1 MCGDLTIPGVK
12 RYMVTSA
19 LPYAN
24 GPIHI
29 GHLAGAY
36 LPADIFTR
44 FLRLKGED
52 VIHICGTDEHGVAIT
67 LRALKEGVSPKE
79 LVDRYH
85 ERIKS
90 DFARF
95 GIEFDHFSR
104 TTRPIH
110 YENAQRFFL
119 RLHEKGYLYKAKMKQ
134 FYDPKSGRFLPD
146 RYVIGTCPYCG
157 YPEARGDQC
166 EKCGRQ
172 IDPEDLKEP
181 RSALTGEPVVLKETV
196 HWFFKLSALKE
207 PLREYVSS
215 KDWKPFVKEFA
226 LSWIDELRDRAIT
239 RDLDWG
245 IPIPL
250 DDPDAEGKVMYVWFE
265 APIGYISA
273 TMEWAKEV
281 KGDPEAWKPYWTD
294 EDTVLVHFIG
304 KDNIVF
310 HTVIWPA
317 MLYAHGD
324 YILPTEVPAN
334 AFLNL
339 QGRKLSTS
347 RGYAIWA
354 DELVESVGQDIARY
368 AVALY
373 IPEKDDS
380 DFNVRDAFT
389 RTNAELVDNF
399 GNFAQRVL
407 SFINRYMGGKV
418 PHPGQLKGE
427 DEAMLRLLD
436 ETVRKYE
443 DLLLRYEIRLALR
456 EAVKL
461 GAEANRYYEH
471 QAPWKLRKEDP
482 ERAKTVLYVAFQI
495 LKGLSALFYPYVPSS
510 VKRLWEYMDLPD
522 TSFQS
527 LVKPDPSL
535 AGHPVRES
543 KPLYRK
549 VEEKVIR
556 EWEEELKRRYERA
569 TAGGKREEPR
579 IKYEDFAKVKLRV
592 AKILEAERI
601 PKTDKLLK
609 LTIDLG
615 DERRTLVAG
624 IGHVYKPEELPGKYI
639 VVVANLKKK
648 KLRGVVS
655 DGMLLAA
662 HDEEG
667 NPVLLTVERE
677 VPPGSEIS

>member
-1 MCGDLTIPGVK
+1 MR
-12 RYMVTSA
+12 RYMITSA

-67 LRALKEGVSPKE
+67 LRAVQEGISPKE
-79 LVDRYH
+79 LVDKYH

-90 DFARF
+90 DFEKF
-95 GIEFDHFSR
+95 GISFDHFSR
-104 TTRPIH
+104 TSTPLHHR
-110 YENAQRFFL
+110 NAQNFFL
-119 RLHEKGYLYKAKMKQ
+119 KLHDKGYLYKRSMKQ
-134 FYDPKSGRFLPD
+134 YYDPKMGRFLPD
-146 RYVIGTCPYCG
+146 RYVVGTCPYCG
-157 YPEARGDQC
+157 YEDAKGDQC
-166 EKCGRQ
+166 ERCGRQ
-172 IDPEDLKEP
+172 IEPGELKDP
-181 RSALTGEPVVLKETV
+181 RSALSGEPVILKDTV
-196 HWFFKLSALKE
+196 HWFFKLSDLKE

-226 LSWIDELRDRAIT
+226 LSWIEELRDRAIT
-239 RDLDWG
+239 RDLEWG
-245 IPIPL
+245 VPVPL
-250 DDPDAEGKVMYVWFE
+250 DDPDAKGKVLYVWFD

-273 TMEWAKEV
+273 TMEWASQV
-281 KGDPEAWKPYWTD
+281 KGDPDAWKPYWMD
-294 EDTVLVHFIG
+294 PETVLVHFIG

-324 YILPTEVPAN
+324 YILPTDVPAN

-347 RGYAIWA
+347 KGYAIWA

-373 IPEKDDS
+373 IPEKNDS
-380 DFNVRDAFT
+380 DFNVREAFT

-407 SFINRYMGGKV
+407 SFINRYMDGRV
-418 PHPGQLKGE
+418 PEPKTLTEE
-427 DEAMLRLLD
+427 DERLLKLLR
-436 ETVRKYE
+436 ETAKRYE
-443 DLLLRYEIRLALR
+443 ELMLRYEIRLALR
-456 EAVKL
+456 EAVNL

-471 QAPWKLRKEDP
+471 QAPWKLRKGDP
-482 ERAKTVLYVAFQI
+482 DRASTVLYVAFQI
-495 LKGLSALFYPYVPSS
+495 LRGLSAMFYPYVPAS
-510 VKRLWEYMDLPD
+510 VRRLWGYMNVSPESFSDLTTPNPD
-522 TSFQS
+522 
-527 LVKPDPSL
+527 L
-535 AGHPVRES
+535 AGHPIGRSE
-543 KPLYRK
+543 PLYRK
-549 VEEKVIR
+549 VDEDKIR
-556 EWEEELKRRYERA
+556 QWEEELRRRA
-569 TAGGKREEPR
+569 EGREPESKGAEPR
-579 IKYEDFAKVKLRV
+579 IGYEDFAKVKLRV
-592 AKILEAERI
+592 AKVLSAERI

-624 IGHVYKPEELPGKYI
+624 LGHVYEPEDLVGKSI
-639 VVVANLKKK
+639 VVVANLQPK
-648 KLRGVVS
+648 KLRGVLS

-667 NPVLLTVERE
+667 KPVILTVERE
-677 VPPGSEIS
+677 VPPGSEVS

>member
-1 MCGDLTIPGVK
+1 MI
-12 RYMVTSA
+12 TSA

-44 FLRLKGED
+44 FLRMKGED

-79 LVDRYH
+79 LVDRYY

-90 DFARF
+90 DFAKF
-95 GIEFDHFSR
+95 GIDFDHFSR
-104 TTRPIH
+104 TSRPIH
-110 YENAQRFFL
+110 HKNAQSFFL
-119 RLHEKGYLYKAKMKQ
+119 RLYEKDYLYKATMKQ

-172 IDPEDLKEP
+172 IDPEDLKDP
-181 RSALTGEPVVLKETV
+181 KSALTGEPVILKETV

-207 PLREYVSS
+207 PLKEYVSP

-226 LSWIDELRDRAIT
+226 LSWIEELRDRAIT

-245 IPIPL
+245 IPVPL
-250 DDPDAEGKVMYVWFE
+250 DDPDAKGKVMYVWFE

-273 TMEWAKEV
+273 TMEWAEQV
-281 KGDPEAWKPYWTD
+281 KGDPKAWEPYWLD

-317 MLYAHGD
+317 MLIAHGD
-324 YILPTEVPAN
+324 YILPTDVPAN

-354 DELVESVGQDIARY
+354 DELVEAVGQDIARY

-407 SFINRYMGGKV
+407 SFINRYMGGRV
-418 PHPGQLKGE
+418 PEPGEFTQQDRDILN
-427 DEAMLRLLD
+427 LLE
-436 ETVRKYE
+436 ETAKRYE
-443 DLLLRYEIRLALR
+443 DLLLKYEIRLALR
-456 EAVKL
+456 EAVNL
-461 GAEANRYYEH
+461 GAEVNRYYEH

-482 ERAKTVLYVAFQI
+482 ERARTVLYVAFQV
-495 LKGLSALFYPYVPSS
+495 LKGLSAMFYPFVPSS
-510 VKRLWEYMDLPD
+510 VETLWGYMNIRD
-522 TSFQS
+522 TSFSS

-535 AGHPVRES
+535 AGHPINES

-549 VEEKVIR
+549 VEEETIKA
-556 EWEEELKRRYERA
+556 WEEELKKRYEKAIGKA
-569 TAGGKREEPR
+569 TDEKKKEEMPR

-601 PKTDKLLK
+601 PNTDKLLK

-615 DERRTLVAG
+615 DEKRTLVAG
-624 IGHVYKPEELPGKYI
+624 IGHVYRPEELPGKYI

-667 NPVLLTVERE
+667 NPVLLTVEKE
-677 VPPGSEIS
+677 VPPGSEVS